1 VPVPK
6 INARW
11 RNKGRLATVRG
22 GGGGWRGI
30 ARGGGRGG
38 RRRLFETVSD
48 GQEEE
53 R

>member
-1 VPVPK
+1 
-6 INARW
+6 
-11 RNKGRLATVRG
+11 VRG
-22 GGGGWRGI
+22 WRRWSVRGI

-38 RRRLFETVSD
+38 RRRLFKTESD